1 MEIKTK
7 NIMTSGEKK
16 VENIIYRKMTV
27 EECEQI
33 NQMNPSQYI
42 GKAWREADGKRK
54 LVEIN
59 YQDLDWP
66 NGYEYH
72 FNNLRNTILKDGVAW
87 GVFDNSDRLLG
98 FATINH
104 NFFGEK
110 FKYVLLEQLF
120 ITLEHR
126 DKGIGKKLFKL
137 CTETAK
143 EWKAEKI
150 YICAGSAEETIA
162 FYFAIGC
169 KEAVEINKALYES
182 DPRDYQLEFSI

>member
-1 MEIKTK
+1 M
-7 NIMTSGEKK
+7 
-16 VENIIYRKMTV
+16 ENIIYRKLTV
-27 EECEQI
+27 KEGEKI
-33 NQMNPSQYI
+33 NEMNPSQYI
-42 GKAWREADGKRK
+42 GKAWREVDGKRQ

-72 FNNLRNTILKDGVAW
+72 YNNLRNTILNNGVVW
-87 GVFDNSDRLLG
+87 GAFDNNDRLLG
-98 FATINH
+98 FATVNH
-104 NFFGEK
+104 NIFGEK
-110 FKYVLLEQLF
+110 FNYVLLDQLF

-126 DKGIGKKLFKL
+126 DRGIGKKLFML
-137 CTETAK
+137 CVETVK
-143 EWKAEKI
+143 EWKAQKI

-169 KEAVEINKALYES
+169 KEAMEINKSLYES

>member
-1 MEIKTK
+1 M
-7 NIMTSGEKK
+7 
-16 VENIIYRKMTV
+16 ENIKYRKLKV
-27 EECEQI
+27 EECEKI
-33 NQMNPSQYI
+33 NEMNPSQYI
-42 GKAWREADGKRK
+42 GKAWREVDGKRQ

-59 YQDLDWP
+59 YHDLDWP

-72 FNNLRNTILKDGVAW
+72 YNNLRDTILNGGVAW
-87 GVFDNSDRLLG
+87 GAFDNNEKLLG
-98 FATINH
+98 FATVNH

-110 FKYVLLEQLF
+110 FDYVLLDQLF

-126 DKGIGKKLFKL
+126 DKGIGKKLFML
-137 CTETAK
+137 CVETVK
-143 EWKAEKI
+143 EWNAQKI

-169 KEAVEINKALYES
+169 REAIEINKSLYES